1 MYYNCLEG
9 RCFMSGDFS
18 VKGTLGTLKFTP
30 QSQSTP
36 PNDSRTAYDVEF
48 TYKDGSG
55 SDKTIKCKITI
66 EQSLVEKVDVS
77 DPNVLRRLSNLEKGI
92 LLTEHAFVESVQL
105 RGDLISVKT
114 TSSRDYE
121 EIEKIK
127 EEVQGGVHPKGDPVR
142 HQNLN
147 DLCETVDK
155 VDCLVLPVLNRAHL
169 VIESKAL
176 FVAIDF
182 SNPLI
187 KPTEFEKEIKNAGE
201 LIKKEQV
208 EVAKKE
214 PKKEV
219 KKATKEDEKITD
231 ADKDMIE
238 RAIKSDQKSNYIGG
252 VIKLAQSVVSEKID
266 GKIPTFNQTKFE
278 KLCKFICEEY
288 REKMIDK
295 LKEKVSS
302 VKIFNMVNED
312 SIKSVF
318 VKNLEQLVNT
328 SVEPSKDIKKIYP
341 TIPYE
346 TFQFESFIR
355 TECRTN
361 EDILKPVIQAKIEV
375 LVQQINSQS
384 IEKIPPLS
392 QKTYDALVSAL
403 VSISKEDS
411 VDDAK
416 VVKLFRP
423 ALDELNTDPNIQS
436 NNQGQDLWTQI
447 IFKFLDS
454 YLVNKN

>member
-1 MYYNCLEG
+1 
-9 RCFMSGDFS
+9 MSGDFS

-48 TYKDGSG
+48 TYRNSSG
-55 SDKTIKCKITI
+55 RYETIKCKITI

-114 TSSRDYE
+114 RGSHNYE

-127 EEVQGGVHPKGDPVR
+127 EEVQGSIPLKGDPVR

-147 DLCETVDK
+147 ALCETVDE
-155 VDCLVLPVLNRAHL
+155 VDDFVQPILSRARF

-201 LIKKEQV
+201 LIKGELIKKEQV
-208 EVAKKE
+208 EVA
-214 PKKEV
+214 KKEV
-219 KKATKEDEKITD
+219 KKATKEDEEITD
-231 ADKDMIE
+231 ADKKMIKDSIE
-238 RAIKSDQKSNYIGG
+238 RAIGSDQKINYIGG
-252 VIKLAQSVVSEKID
+252 VIKLAQSVISKKID
-266 GKIPTFNQTKFE
+266 EKIPTFNPTKFE

-295 LKEKVSS
+295 LKEQVSS

-341 TIPYE
+341 NDSDEVT
-346 TFQFESFIR
+346 QFEDFIH
-355 TECRTN
+355 EQCRTN

-375 LVQQINSQS
+375 LFLQINSQS
-384 IEKIPPLS
+384 IENVPPLS

-411 VDDAK
+411 VDDAE
-416 VVKLFRP
+416 VFKLLQP
-423 ALDELNTDPNIQS
+423 AFDELNTDPNLKS
-436 NNQGQDLWTQI
+436 NTEGQDLWEQI